1 MQTTSTTPD
10 WAVELV
16 KQVCKER
23 RRALPSKLQWYDRSK
38 SKKVFRTFNEDG
50 SRSLQIRN
58 QKYTSGTTWGS
69 GKIHISAGTDVQDQR
84 LVLLHELAHHLL
96 NKTKKSRLQ
105 GHTIRF
111 WRLAFELYHQ
121 YGVDLAYAYEREKN
135 YKKKATVAYLELMNK
150 LKTA

>member
-1 MQTTSTTPD
+1 MQTTSTTPN

-16 KQVCKER
+16 EQVCKDR
-23 RRALPSKLQWYDRSK
+23 RRAVPSRLQWYDRSK
-38 SKKVFRTFNEDG
+38 STKVYRTWNEDG
-50 SRSLQIRN
+50 SRSLKIKN
-58 QKYTSGTTWGS
+58 QEYTSGWTTV
-69 GKIHISAGTDVQDQR
+69 GKIHISAGTSEEDQK

-105 GHTIRF
+105 GHSIRF

-121 YGVDLAYAYEREKN
+121 YGVDLGYAYQREKN
-135 YKKKATVAYLELMNK
+135 YKKKATVAYLELVNR